1 MSTTHTIN
9 AACRWRRAGCWRG
22 ERRGGEGRVGAKN
35 VVSAVLMSALNFN
48 CVRRLSEFDNHLGH
62 NRWIIS
68 FHRHHHEAIAPSDNV
83 LNLTTKEFYGDL
95 ADLDDNLTGVEK
107 M

>member
-1 MSTTHTIN
+1 MLN
-9 AACRWRRAGCWRG
+9 KG
-22 ERRGGEGRVGAKN
+22 ERHGEGKGTCGRVGAKN

-68 FHRHHHEAIAPSDNV
+68 FYRHHHEAIAPSDNV

-95 ADLDDNLTGVEK
+95 ADLDDNLTDVEK